1 LRVAQSSRKA
11 AKVSRGAL
19 VSLAV
24 PLEHG
29 APSPSASVATAR
41 KGVVPNQFD
50 GVDALALPAQI
61 AAEMDRLVVYADAQ
75 ERKVSQLQV
84 ALDSRVIIEQAIG
97 ILAERFDLPFEDAFE
112 VLRAAAR
119 NSRREVRA
127 VAEELRASRETPLAI
142 SDVLPP
148 GPDPLLGS
156 VETAEDLRCPRCGT
170 LVTY

>member
-1 LRVAQSSRKA
+1 MPFPSSTGLRPKRICRNGAKGAVA
-11 AKVSRGAL
+11 
-19 VSLAV
+19 
-24 PLEHG
+24 
-29 APSPSASVATAR
+29 
-41 KGVVPNQFD
+41 NQFD
-50 GVDALALPAQI
+50 GIDPRALPAQI

-75 ERKVSQLQV
+75 ERKVSQLQA

-142 SDVLPP
+142 SGVLPP
-148 GPDPLLGS
+148 DPDHLRS
-156 VETAEDLRCPRCGT
+156 SEDETARDLRCPRCGT
-170 LVTY
+170 LITY